1 MAISTVRAID
11 KMQPSEDEDRLG
23 LGRLSLSWLDE
34 CTLTSLADERGG
46 VAELTADL
54 ARALTSPDCD
64 GARLRTLCRLI
75 AIEKARL
82 QMVQAMFGKALG
94 EGRLTLARDLDR
106 FTTTATKRLRLLIEE
121 HRRECH
127 PQADVPV
134 VMVGQVGEL
143 SLSSKR

>member
-1 MAISTVRAID
+1 MGLR
-11 KMQPSEDEDRLG
+11 SEHSCRRELV
-23 LGRLSLSWLDE
+23 LSWLDE
-34 CTLTSLADERGG
+34 APLA
-46 VAELTADL
+46 
-54 ARALTSPDCD
+54 ALTDAPANITALSSELAAALAGDDAD
-64 GARLRTLCRLI
+64 GARLRTLSRLI

-82 QMVQAMFGKALG
+82 QMLQSMFGKALG

-106 FTTTATKRLRLLIEE
+106 FTTTATKRLRMLVEE

-127 PQADVPV
+127 PQADVPM